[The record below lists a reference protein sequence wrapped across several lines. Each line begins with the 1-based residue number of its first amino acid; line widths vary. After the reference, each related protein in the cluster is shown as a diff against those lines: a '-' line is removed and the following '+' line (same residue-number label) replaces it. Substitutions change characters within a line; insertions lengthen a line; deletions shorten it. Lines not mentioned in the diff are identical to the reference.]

1 MSNTEDTAPEQVDE
15 STAAKPSD
23 MPAKKAESET
33 EQKPENSETDWKA
46 EARKWESRA
55 KANFEAIEK
64 AQELEDALTETK
76 KSLESA
82 NEQIASFQALEE
94 RRKWVSDVAREKG
107 LPVDVVER
115 ISGDSYEEIS
125 EGAEIFSKSVARG
138 AYVPKVAD
146 APKHKRTT
154 AEIFADHIG
163 SRL

>member
-1 MSNTEDTAPEQVDE
+1 MSNTDETASEQAEVNE
-15 STAAKPSD
+15 AAKPSD
-23 MPAKKAESET
+23 VPAKQADTNAES
-33 EQKPENSETDWKA
+33 KPEPSETDWKA

-55 KANFEAIEK
+55 KANFEAVDK
-64 AQELEDALTETK
+64 AKELEGELKEVR
-76 KSLESA
+76 KSLDAA
-82 NEQIASFQALEE
+82 NEKIAGFNALEE
-94 RRKWVSDVAREKG
+94 RREWVSSVAKEKG
-107 LPVDVVER
+107 LPIDVVER

>member
-1 MSNTEDTAPEQVDE
+1 MSNTEESAPEQE
-15 STAAKPSD
+15 SAEAAKPSD
-23 MPAKKAESET
+23 VPAKKAETET
-33 EQKPENSETDWKA
+33 EQKPEVSETDWKA

-55 KANFEAIEK
+55 KANFEAVDK
-64 AQELEDALTETK
+64 AKELEDALA
-76 KSLESA
+76 ESRKALDAA
-82 NEQIASFQALEE
+82 NEKIAGFKALEE
-94 RRKWVSDVAREKG
+94 RREWVSSVAKEKG
-107 LPVDVVER
+107 LPIDVVER

-154 AEIFADHIG
+154 AEIFADHVG

>member
-1 MSNTEDTAPEQVDE
+1 MSDTEDTAPEQVED
-15 STAAKPSD
+15 SKAAKPSD
-23 MPAKKAESET
+23 MPAKKAEPET
-33 EQKPENSETDWKA
+33 EPKPETSETDWKA

-64 AQELEDALTETK
+64 AKELEAELDEAR
-76 KSLESA
+76 KSVEAA
-82 NEQIASFQALEE
+82 NEQIASFKALEE
-94 RRKWVSDVAREKG
+94 RRKWVSDIAKDKG

-115 ISGDSYEEIS
+115 ISGDSFDEIS

-154 AEIFADHIG
+154 AEIFAEHIG